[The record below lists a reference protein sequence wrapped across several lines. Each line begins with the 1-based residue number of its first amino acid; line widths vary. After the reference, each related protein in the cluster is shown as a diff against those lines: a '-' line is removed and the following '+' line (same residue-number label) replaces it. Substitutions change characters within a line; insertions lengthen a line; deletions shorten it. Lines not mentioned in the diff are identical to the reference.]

1 MWDRV
6 RRRLKGR
13 KLKLSKIKIVN
24 NSVQNRIEEVKKVTT
39 GKVILQIN
47 LSSLKV
53 VTGTDLT
60 LKSKF

>member
-13 KLKLSKIKIVN
+13 KLKFSKIKIVN
-24 NSVQNRIEEVKKVTT
+24 NSVQNRIEEDKKVTT
-39 GKVILQIN
+39 GKVILQIK

-60 LKSKF
+60 IKSKF